1 MNKILSFLLL
11 VLMSTSLT
19 YSQWSEQ
26 TSPVTTLLYSVS
38 AVDNNIVWACGNVG
52 KVLRTT
58 NGGANWD
65 SVPSPFPSALY
76 NIWGIN
82 ATTAVVTGSPSDT
95 YVFKTTN
102 GGAYW
107 AQVFTQVG
115 GFIDAIIQTDASQ
128 NKMFMMGD
136 PVG

>member
-38 AVDNNIVWACGNVG
+38 AVDNNIVWACGNGG

-58 NGGANWD
+58 NSGATWD
-65 SVPSPFPSALY
+65 S
-76 NIWGIN
+76 
-82 ATTAVVTGSPSDT
+82 
-95 YVFKTTN
+95 
-102 GGAYW
+102 
-107 AQVFTQVG
+107 
-115 GFIDAIIQTDASQ
+115 
-128 NKMFMMGD
+128 
-136 PVG
+136 